1 MRVMQTTSERG
12 LDHSL
17 LPMRLYHKAKKLG
30 VWDPRD
36 IDLTPKLAIIIDLVE
51 VQSSFEASGNRQIDV
66 SI

>member
-36 IDLTPKLAIIIDLVE
+36 IDLTQDKKDWEKFNDVE
-51 VQSSFEASGNRQIDV
+51 KEMTLRLCAMFQAGE
-66 SI
+66 